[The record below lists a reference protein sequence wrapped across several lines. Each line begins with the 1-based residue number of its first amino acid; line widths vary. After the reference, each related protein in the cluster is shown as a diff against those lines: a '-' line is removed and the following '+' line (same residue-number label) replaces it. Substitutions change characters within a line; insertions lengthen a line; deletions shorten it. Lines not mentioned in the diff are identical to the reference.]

1 MRKAISGGLDLRF
14 SVKDI
19 LIKRLVLVCDDRRA
33 DGIAGDVYGGSG
45 HIKDTV
51 DTHDQPDRLDRK
63 TDRVEYH
70 CQGDKSDAR
79 DACCS
84 DRGESRGADDDQ
96 VVGQGQWN
104 IECLCGKYDC
114 HALAI

>member
-1 MRKAISGGLDLRF
+1 MRKAISSGLDLRF

-51 DTHDQPDRLDRK
+51 DTHDQARSPRPEDR
-63 TDRVEYH
+63 RVEYH

-79 DACCS
+79 DAWLF
-84 DRGESRGADDDQ
+84 Q
-96 VVGQGQWN
+96 
-104 IECLCGKYDC
+104 IE
-114 HALAI
+114 ASVAVPMTIR